1 MENNFS
7 FDAFKAQAQEEIDLA
22 RNEAKNVNS
31 QNTLNDFKGKFLG
44 KQSFLTKAFS
54 LMRDVPPAEKKTF
67 GQELSNLKNTLTDIF
82 NERLQSLQAEELKK
96 KLESE
101 KVDITLPGY
110 HKAIGAKS
118 PFYAVVDDI
127 TDFFLGLGYTIEEGP
142 EVETDKNNFELLN
155 IPKDHPARDMQDT
168 FVIDSMNLLRSQTSD
183 AQARAM
189 ALAKGEGP
197 IKMICPGKV
206 YRRDNDATHSHQF
219 GQCEGLVLSE
229 DVTFANL
236 YETLTLLLKH
246 LFGEKREV
254 RFRPSFF
261 PFTEPSIE
269 ADISCFECHGKGC
282 DLCKHTGW
290 IEVLGAGMV
299 HPNVL
304 RLNGFDEKKYKAFA
318 FGIGIDRIAMLKYGI
333 DDIKRF
339 YTDDISFIN
348 QFRKE

>member
-1 MENNFS
+1 ME
-7 FDAFKAQAQEEIDLA
+7 L
-22 RNEAKNVNS
+22 
-31 QNTLNDFKGKFLG
+31 
-44 KQSFLTKAFS
+44 
-54 LMRDVPPAEKKTF
+54 
-67 GQELSNLKNTLTDIF
+67 
-82 NERLQSLQAEELKK
+82 EELKTKAKEELLLANKDAQGIQSDEDLNAFKGNHLGK
-96 KLESE
+96 KSPLTAFFAEMRNVPSDQKKDFGKEVTSLREEIQKLFADAEKRLAEEKLQKRLAQE

-110 HKAIGAKS
+110 EKKIGSKN
-118 PFYAVVDDI
+118 PFYAVIDDI
-127 TDFFLGLGYTIEEGP
+127 TDFFLGLGYEVMEGP
-142 EVETDKNNFELLN
+142 EVETDENNFELLN
-155 IPKDHPARDMQDT
+155 IPKDHPARDMQDS
-168 FVIDSMNLLRSQTSD
+168 FVISDGLLLRSQTSD

-189 ALAKGEGP
+189 KLAKGRGP
-197 IKMICPGKV
+197 IKIICPGKV

-229 DVTFANL
+229 DVTFSNL
-236 YETLTLLLKH
+236 LETLTLLLRH

-269 ADISCFECHGKGC
+269 ADISCFECNGKGC
-282 DLCKHTGW
+282 ALCKHSGW

-304 RLNGFDEKKYKAFA
+304 RLNGFDDKKYQAFA

-339 YTDDISFIN
+339 YTDDISFIE